1 MRTDVTHEAH
11 YRGWRIN
18 QARGGVV
25 IGAVDALIDLIEF
38 CQNRPAYQRW
48 QLQHLRIV
56 LGSATFSMFLRIWR
70 ASFKPGFMFCVW
82 FRELDDDK
90 SGYHFHLAVATNG
103 NQVTPKKAKAVIV
116 RLQKLGVIATYEPPK
131 PDLSKVTNKALADEL
146 RPIWDSDVVTY
157 GGKAARLDTHGG
169 RALAAWWLS
178 YAAKARTKERGTMP
192 KGHTRRFGACRLPA
206 QPPAPKTPP
215 RAI

>member
-1 MRTDVTHEAH
+1 MRADVTREAI

-38 CQNRPAYQRW
+38 CQHRPAYERW
-48 QLQHLRIV
+48 QFQHLRIV
-56 LGSATFSMFLRIWR
+56 LDGAAFSMFLRIWR
-70 ASFKPGFMFCVW
+70 ASFKPRSMYCAW
-82 FRELDDDK
+82 FRELDK

-103 NQVTPKKAKAVIV
+103 NQVTPKKAKAAMAK
-116 RLQKLGVIATYEPPK
+116 LQKLGVIATYELPK
-131 PDLSKVTNKALADEL
+131 PDLSKVTDKALADEL
-146 RPIWDSDVVTY
+146 QPIWDSHVVTY
-157 GGKAARLDTHGG
+157 GGRAARLDTEGG